1 MFVSLRVMA
10 PLNNASAR
18 DSMKRGSIGAGNH
31 PASGGPTSSGGA
43 RARIGVGNHR
53 GVDGVLAQLVAL
65 GPALGQETTYW
76 GRLTPIGAG

>member
-1 MFVSLRVMA
+1 
-10 PLNNASAR
+10 
-18 DSMKRGSIGAGNH
+18 MKRGS
-31 PASGGPTSSGGA
+31 
-43 RARIGVGNHR
+43 IGVGNHR